1 MVKLKLEDIAAHV
14 SLRPETVSRKL
25 GELMNEGIIEK
36 VGQSS
41 FRILDFERLVDISQN

>member
-1 MVKLKLEDIAAHV
+1 MKLKLEDIAAHV

-25 GELMNEGIIEK
+25 GELLNDKILEK

-41 FRILDFERLVDISQN
+41 FRILNYEKLVHISQN